1 VKKLLEVENLHI
13 VETVDREKI
22 ASTLNDTLDQ
32 LKRDPLKVFVQIN
45 TSNEDN
51 KGGISTKDFISLV
64 EFIIEK
70 CPKLKFSGLMTIG
83 SVEHSQDIETDLN
96 PDFKVIWIFFEI
108 LEII

>member
-22 ASTLNDTLDQ
+22 ASTLNETLSQ

-51 KGGISTKDFISLV
+51 KGGISPKNFISLV
-64 EFIIEK
+64 EFILEK
-70 CPKLKFSGLMTIG
+70 CPLLTFSGLMTIG
-83 SVEHSQDIETDLN
+83 SVEHSHNVETELN
-96 PDFKVIWIFFEI
+96 PDFKVNWIFFEF